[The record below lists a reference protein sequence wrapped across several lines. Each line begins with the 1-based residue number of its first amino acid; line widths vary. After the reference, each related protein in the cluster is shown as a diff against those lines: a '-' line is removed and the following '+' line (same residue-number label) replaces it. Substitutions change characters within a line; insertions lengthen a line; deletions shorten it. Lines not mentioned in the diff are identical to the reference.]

1 MRQWLLTP
9 RWAKP
14 LPSIRVEV
22 QDPLVIDPGPH
33 AKEEDRASDHG
44 LSIHRVRGRGF
55 WCTKRTMKKTD
66 AEALYLGLEAK
77 IVEVY
82 KASLYEYP
90 GVDMVILH
98 VPGEPDFPLPI
109 PMSDFRATIASM
121 PDLLQRIDAGVEDG
135 GFWFAIAEG
144 DEDGTTIFLREVC
157 PDNGPLN

>member
-1 MRQWLLTP
+1 
-9 RWAKP
+9 
-14 LPSIRVEV
+14 
-22 QDPLVIDPGPH
+22 
-33 AKEEDRASDHG
+33 
-44 LSIHRVRGRGF
+44 
-55 WCTKRTMKKTD
+55 MKKTD